1 MTIISPPDA
10 RATGI
15 RHRLR
20 LRREARRAT
29 HRSAAVPPVR
39 SRGALA
45 LACAGLFAA
54 LTGCATK
61 PENERQIGDGG
72 SLVRYSS
79 SQTEVDLTDTERQ
92 TLRMLTDRRYADATQ
107 ARALDAVAGVLRAQ
121 GYAPVTVDRDSG
133 LVEAGRSETLIPK
146 WRQLLRGALKARIG
160 MLPVKPDHERVA
172 AIVTVRAGR
181 DVHVADAHVANAHVA
196 IVRARFDRT
205 VWDSA
210 GDSRTKT
217 VMEPEYY
224 QAFFTEVDK
233 AMCATKCER

>member
-1 MTIISPPDA
+1 MTIISPPDT

-20 LRREARRAT
+20 LRRAARRL
-29 HRSAAVPPVR
+29 AAVPPAR
-39 SRGALA
+39 GRGALA

-61 PENERQIGDGG
+61 PDNERQIGNGG

-79 SQTEVDLTDTERQ
+79 SQTEVDLTDTEQQ
-92 TLRMLTDRRYADATQ
+92 TLRMLSDRRYADATQ
-107 ARALDAVAGVLRAQ
+107 ARTLDAVAGVLRAQ

-133 LVEAGRSETLIPK
+133 LVEAGRSDALIPK

-160 MLPVKPDHERVA
+160 MLPTKPDHERVA

-181 DVHVADAHVANAHVA
+181 EAHVA

-217 VMEPEYY
+217 VMEPGYY

>member
-1 MTIISPPDA
+1 M
-10 RATGI
+10 
-15 RHRLR
+15 
-20 LRREARRAT
+20 RRE
-29 HRSAAVPPVR
+29 AAVPPAR
-39 SRGALA
+39 GRGALA
-45 LACAGLFAA
+45 LACAGLLA
-54 LTGCATK
+54 LLAGCASK
-61 PENERQIGDGG
+61 PENERQIGSGG

-79 SQTEVDLTDTERQ
+79 SQTEVDLSESEQQ
-92 TLRMLTDRRYADATQ
+92 TLRMMTDRRYAGATQ
-107 ARALDAVAGVLRAQ
+107 GRALDAVAGVLRAQ

-133 LVEAGRSETLIPK
+133 LVEAGRSDTLIPK

-172 AIVTVRAGR
+172 AIVTVREGR
-181 DVHVADAHVANAHVA
+181 DAHVANAHVANAHVA

>member
-10 RATGI
+10 RTTGF

-20 LRREARRAT
+20 VRRAARRETNRP
-29 HRSAAVPPVR
+29 AAVPPVR
-39 SRGALA
+39 GRGALA

-61 PENERQIGDGG
+61 ADNERQIGNGG

-79 SQTEVDLTDTERQ
+79 SQTEVDLTDAEQQ
-92 TLRMLTDRRYADATQ
+92 TLRMLSDRRYADATQ
-107 ARALDAVAGVLRAQ
+107 ARALDAVAGALRAQ

-133 LVEAGRSETLIPK
+133 LVEAGRSDTLIPK

-160 MLPVKPDHERVA
+160 MLPTKPDHERVA

-181 DVHVADAHVANAHVA
+181 DAHVA

-224 QAFFTEVDK
+224 QAFFSEVDK

>member
-1 MTIISPPDA
+1 M
-10 RATGI
+10 RG
-15 RHRLR
+15 
-20 LRREARRAT
+20 
-29 HRSAAVPPVR
+29 
-39 SRGALA
+39 RGALA

-61 PENERQIGDGG
+61 PDNERQIGNGG

-79 SQTEVDLTDTERQ
+79 SQTEVDLTDTEQQ
-92 TLRMLTDRRYADATQ
+92 TLRMLSDRRYADATQ
-107 ARALDAVAGVLRAQ
+107 ARTLDAVAGVLRAQ

-133 LVEAGRSETLIPK
+133 LVEAGRSDTLIPK

-160 MLPVKPDHERVA
+160 MLPTKPDHERVA

-181 DVHVADAHVANAHVA
+181 DAHGA

-233 AMCATKCER
+233 AMCTTKCER

>member
-1 MTIISPPDA
+1 M
-10 RATGI
+10 
-15 RHRLR
+15 
-20 LRREARRAT
+20 RRP
-29 HRSAAVPPVR
+29 AAVPPVR
-39 SRGALA
+39 GCGALA

-61 PENERQIGDGG
+61 SDNERQIGSGG

-79 SQTEVDLTDTERQ
+79 SQTEVDLTDREQQ
-92 TLRMLTDRRYADATQ
+92 TLRMLSDRSYADATQ
-107 ARALDAVAGVLRAQ
+107 ARVLDAVAGVLRAQ

-133 LVEAGRSETLIPK
+133 LVEAGRSDTLIPK

-160 MLPVKPDHERVA
+160 MLPTKPDHERVA

-181 DVHVADAHVANAHVA
+181 DAHAA

-217 VMEPEYY
+217 VLEPEYY

-233 AMCATKCER
+233 AMCTTKCER

>member
-1 MTIISPPDA
+1 M
-10 RATGI
+10 RG
-15 RHRLR
+15 
-20 LRREARRAT
+20 
-29 HRSAAVPPVR
+29 
-39 SRGALA
+39 RGALA

-61 PENERQIGDGG
+61 PENERQIGNGG

-79 SQTEVDLTDTERQ
+79 SQTEVDLTDTEQQ
-92 TLRMLTDRRYADATQ
+92 TLRMLSDRRYADATQ
-107 ARALDAVAGVLRAQ
+107 ARMLDAVAGVLRAQ

-133 LVEAGRSETLIPK
+133 LVEAGRSDTLIPK

-160 MLPVKPDHERVA
+160 MLPTKPDHERVA

-181 DVHVADAHVANAHVA
+181 DAHGA

-233 AMCATKCER
+233 AMCTTRCER

>member
-1 MTIISPPDA
+1 MTMISPPDA

-20 LRREARRAT
+20 LRRAARRA
-29 HRSAAVPPVR
+29 AATPPAR
-39 SRGALA
+39 GRGALA

-61 PENERQIGDGG
+61 PENERQIGSGG

-92 TLRMLTDRRYADATQ
+92 TLRMLSDRRYKDATQ
-107 ARALDAVAGVLRAQ
+107 AHTLDAVAGVLRAQ
-121 GYAPVTVDRDSG
+121 GYEPVTVDRDSG
-133 LVEAGRSETLIPK
+133 LVEAGRSDTLIPK

-172 AIVTVRAGR
+172 AIVTVRAGP
-181 DVHVADAHVANAHVA
+181 DAHVA

-224 QAFFTEVDK
+224 QTFFTEVDK
-233 AMCATKCER
+233 AMCTVKCDGEQGGR

>member
-1 MTIISPPDA
+1 M
-10 RATGI
+10 
-15 RHRLR
+15 
-20 LRREARRAT
+20 
-29 HRSAAVPPVR
+29 PPVR
-39 SRGALA
+39 RRGALA

-61 PENERQIGDGG
+61 PENERQIGNGG

-79 SQTEVDLTDTERQ
+79 SQTEVDLTDTEQQ
-92 TLRMLTDRRYADATQ
+92 TLRMLSDRRYADATQ

-172 AIVTVRAGR
+172 AIVTVRAGQQA
-181 DVHVADAHVANAHVA
+181 HVADAHVA

-233 AMCATKCER
+233 AMCTTKCER

>member
-1 MTIISPPDA
+1 M
-10 RATGI
+10 
-15 RHRLR
+15 
-20 LRREARRAT
+20 
-29 HRSAAVPPVR
+29 HRSAAVPPVCG
-39 SRGALA
+39 RGALA

-61 PENERQIGDGG
+61 PDNERQIGSGG

-79 SQTEVDLTDTERQ
+79 SQTEVDLTDREQQ
-92 TLRMLTDRRYADATQ
+92 TLRMLSDRSYADATQ

-133 LVEAGRSETLIPK
+133 LVEAGRSDTLIPK

-160 MLPVKPDHERVA
+160 MLPTKPDHERVA

-181 DVHVADAHVANAHVA
+181 DAHAA

-217 VMEPEYY
+217 VLEPEYY

-233 AMCATKCER
+233 AMCTTKCER

>member
-20 LRREARRAT
+20 LRREARRVT

-181 DVHVADAHVANAHVA
+181 DVHVASAHVA

>member
-20 LRREARRAT
+20 QRRAARRAT
-29 HRSAAVPPVR
+29 RSPAVVPPVR
-39 SRGALA
+39 GRGALA

-54 LTGCATK
+54 LAGCATK
-61 PENERQIGDGG
+61 PANERQIGDGG

-92 TLRMLTDRRYADATQ
+92 TLRMLSDRRYADATQ
-107 ARALDAVAGVLRAQ
+107 AHLLDAVAGALRAQ

-133 LVEAGRSETLIPK
+133 LVEAGRSDALIPK

-160 MLPVKPDHERVA
+160 MLPTKPDHERVA
-172 AIVTVRAGR
+172 AIVTVRAGQ
-181 DVHVADAHVANAHVA
+181 DAHVA

-233 AMCATKCER
+233 AMCATKCAQ